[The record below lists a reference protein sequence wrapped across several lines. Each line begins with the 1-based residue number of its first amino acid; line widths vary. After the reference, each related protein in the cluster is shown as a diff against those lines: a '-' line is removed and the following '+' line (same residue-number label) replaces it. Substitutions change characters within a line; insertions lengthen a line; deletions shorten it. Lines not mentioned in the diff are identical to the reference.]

1 MAKPPPGRG
10 RPHRAAFM
18 ANKDWLNEQLVAGGS
33 LKEIH
38 TDNPDRFPFSYSNLA
53 KYVGKYLPGAI
64 ARPAKPGE
72 PGGGPASVEPSPQ
85 QSLPLAPPDPVTP
98 VSRPKVA
105 QDTGPQRFTHSAVP
119 RDIETLI

>member
-33 LKEIH
+33 LKAIH

-64 ARPAKPGE
+64 ARPGDQNA
-72 PGGGPASVEPSPQ
+72 AWVQSDPSLQ
-85 QSLPLAPPDPVTP
+85 QSLPLPDPAAP
-98 VSRPKVA
+98 APKPRVA
-105 QDTGPQRFTHSAVP
+105 ENAAQQRFTHSAVP
-119 RDIETLI
+119 RAIDKLI